1 MYKHLF
7 SGFLLTVALASCGQ
21 TSFSPPTSE
30 STEPSSPSAASPS
43 EQVKAYTQ
51 IWKLSDEQVSAIGE
65 RLDSFIKAH
74 PQSTRAEQEAE
85 LRRLLDDQSGMTA
98 QEFPSTP
105 EALACVGIGL
115 IDCYKARQDSVTAV
129 RTAAAV
135 FYWQAQQD
143 LNERNAFQ
151 HAFWNALMA
160 KHIGVSQ
167 ARAISS
173 AHERGSA
180 SYGTVASSMDLWNN
194 EEGLGIGGSYPT
206 ASDVDSASQVVSN
219 MKLGYMR
226 ILNRPGQTYLVA
238 SNAYLSTWQPI
249 TSIRVVY

>member
-1 MYKHLF
+1 M
-7 SGFLLTVALASCGQ
+7 SSDSQLA
-21 TSFSPPTSE
+21 
-30 STEPSSPSAASPS
+30 
-43 EQVKAYTQ
+43 AYTQ
-51 IWKLSDEQVSAIGE
+51 LWRATDDQISQLSAA
-65 RLDSFIKAH
+65 LDAYLQAH
-74 PQSTRAEQEAE
+74 PQATRAEQEAE
-85 LRRLLDDQSGMTA
+85 LSRLLAEQAGLSA

-115 IDCYKARQDSVTAV
+115 IDCYKARQDSATAV
-129 RTAAAV
+129 RTAASV
-135 FYWQAQQD
+135 FYWQTQQD

-173 AHERGSA
+173 AHERGSP
-180 SYGTVASSMDLWNN
+180 SYGTPASNMDLWNN

-206 ASDVDSASQVVSN
+206 ATDVETASKAVSN
-219 MKLGYMR
+219 IKVGYMR

-238 SNAYLSTWQPI
+238 SNAYLSTWKPI
-249 TSIRVVY
+249 TSIKVVY